1 VSLSDHPLPLHDL
14 RIVDCSTGLAAA
26 FAAKLFAQYGAD
38 VIKIEPPT
46 GDPMRQAGPFID
58 DEPGPNRSLL
68 FNWLHA
74 GQRSVAL
81 DLDTDPGLAA
91 LKQLLH
97 GVDIL
102 IDSDP
107 LAPTQARGLDQ
118 PALEDQFPNL
128 ITATVTPFGLT
139 GPYAGYEATHA
150 VLHALGGWVHPMG
163 EQDRP
168 PVPSGPELGL
178 VMTGVF
184 TAFGIMQALRFRP
197 QVGGQAVDVS
207 TQEVI
212 AATMI
217 YDTVSFQYI
226 GLQRQR
232 SGHALFNNIHNLGLH
247 PSRDGYVGV
256 YAPLSWQLRNLFEM
270 MGKPELSDDER
281 FRTPESRI
289 AFADDLQQEIVAFTE
304 TQDSL
309 EFYHAAQARRLP
321 FNFHPTAEQIFD
333 CLQMATGIRQAALPG
348 RSNVAFNGRVDP
360 RKAAFLAKFEAPAQ
374 GLTEFQSGIPQALTM
389 MNGAMIADATDV
401 TKSDLLIA
409 VIDSPFMSTPQRV
422 ETLFLA
428 TLSRKPRDDERAKFV
443 RYVESGGPNNDSSKA
458 LADVF
463 WALLNSSEFILNH

>member
-333 CLQMATGIRQAALPG
+333 SPHLNARGYFDRLPALAGQPTDAQPTDAQPASTIPVPGLPFRLDPGPLPGLQGSRDLPAAPSIGEQTHAALT
-348 RSNVAFNGRVDP
+348 
-360 RKAAFLAKFEAPAQ
+360 AADVAPATVAELIA
-374 GLTEFQSGIPQALTM
+374 GLTSALS
-389 MNGAMIADATDV
+389 NGAA
-401 TKSDLLIA
+401 
-409 VIDSPFMSTPQRV
+409 Q
-422 ETLFLA
+422 
-428 TLSRKPRDDERAKFV
+428 
-443 RYVESGGPNNDSSKA
+443 
-458 LADVF
+458 
-463 WALLNSSEFILNH
+463 